1 MAYTEITV
9 QTPLTVAQ
17 DAANQHLNGTGS
29 WRNIFQLLS
38 YFRGFAKGTRKGHWE
53 VRQGAIQASGT
64 VTFTS
69 TGPVNDETM
78 VVAGQTITAKTSAT
92 PGALEFTRSNTPSV
106 DATNLAALINSH
118 SAFVGIVTATA
129 ALGVVTLKSYVP
141 GTIGNVITLT
151 ESMTNTAVS
160 GSGTLASGT
169 NGTTYD
175 LTLGLVE
182 S

>member
-1 MAYTEITV
+1 MSLTRIV
-9 QTPLTVAQ
+9 IDTPLTATQ
-17 DAANQHLNGTGS
+17 DLANAKLNGTGS
-29 WRNIFQLLS
+29 WYNGKRLVDWMRTFLNGSRMCNMRVKI
-38 YFRGFAKGTRKGHWE
+38 GAVKGT
-53 VRQGAIQASGT
+53 GT

-92 PGALEFTRSNTPSV
+92 PGELEFTRSNTPSV
-106 DATNLAALINSH
+106 DATNLAALLNSH
-118 SAFVGIVTATA
+118 ASFTGIVTATA
-129 ALGVVTLKSYVP
+129 SSGVVTISAAVP
-141 GTIGNVITLT
+141 GVIGNTLTLT

-169 NGTTYD
+169 DGTAYN
-175 LTLGLVE
+175 LTLGKLL